1 MKNRTWRAA
10 LYMRLSK
17 EDERGGESASIENQ
31 RKILRAFC
39 RENTFEV
46 WDEYVDD
53 GYSGTD
59 AETRPA
65 LQRMLADIR
74 AGRVNLVLCKD
85 LSRLGRNIGDTANLL
100 DKFFPMHRVRF
111 ISVTEGTDTE
121 KRDRAQRILTPL
133 HNFANELYAADIS
146 DKIHAALRMKIQN
159 GEYIGSFAPFGY
171 KKDPAA
177 RNHLMPDAVA
187 AAVVREIFTL
197 AAEGEK
203 PADIAGQLNA
213 NAIKTPSM
221 YRAEQYPPGEAFPKT
236 ERWTSGMVGKILRN
250 RVYLGHTE
258 QGKTEK
264 PSFKCKVTYAVPR
277 ASWTVVENTHE
288 PLISSA
294 LWEQVRLHMR
304 SRHGKQKSGFQ
315 NRFSGIAVCADC
327 GRYMSTA
334 FSHGRVHLV
343 CGGYKAGGKAKCT
356 AHRISY
362 VSLLETVQGMLA
374 ERGIDPE
381 NFRDGIEKIRIDKNG
396 NAEIFIRQSPA
407 G

>member
-1 MKNRTWRAA
+1 
-10 LYMRLSK
+10 MRLSK

-31 RKILRAFC
+31 RKILRAYC
-39 RENTFEV
+39 RENAFEV
-46 WDEYVDD
+46 WDEYIDD

-59 AETRPA
+59 TENRPA
-65 LQRMLADIR
+65 LQRMLADVR

-146 DKIHAALRMKIQN
+146 DKIHAALRIKMQN

-171 KKDPAA
+171 RKDPAA
-177 RNHLMPDAVA
+177 KNHLVPDAAA
-187 AAVVREIFTL
+187 AAVVREIFAR
-197 AAEGEK
+197 AAEGER
-203 PADIAGQLNA
+203 PTDIAGRLNSA
-213 NAIKTPSM
+213 DVPTPSR
-221 YRAEQYPPGEAFPKT
+221 YRAEQYPSGASFPKAAV
-236 ERWTSGMVGKILRN
+236 WTGGMVGKILRN

-277 ASWTVVENTHE
+277 ESWTVVENTHE
-288 PLISSA
+288 PLVSSA
-294 LWEQVRLHMR
+294 RWEQVRRHMQ
-304 SRHGKQKSGFQ
+304 SRRGKEEGGFQ

-327 GRYMSTA
+327 GRHMSTA
-334 FSHGRVHLV
+334 FSHGRAYLV
-343 CGGYKAGGKAKCT
+343 CGGYKAGGSARCS
-356 AHRISY
+356 AHKISY
-362 VSLLETVQGMLA
+362 TALFASVEKKCMETFGSIENIR
-374 ERGIDPE
+374 ERV
-381 NFRDGIEKIRIDKNG
+381 EKIEIGQNG
-396 NAEIFIRQSPA
+396 DAAIFLREEAEE
-407 G
+407 